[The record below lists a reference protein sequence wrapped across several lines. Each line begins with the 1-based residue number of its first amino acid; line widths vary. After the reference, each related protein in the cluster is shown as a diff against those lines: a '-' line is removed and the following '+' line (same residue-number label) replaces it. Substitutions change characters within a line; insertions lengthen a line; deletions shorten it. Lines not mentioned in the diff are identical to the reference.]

1 VNRVFGKRVTGA
13 AAGIEYFRNDR
24 NMPVDAVLS
33 DGNGLFP
40 DKVSPDEF
48 AARVIEIIK
57 NEGDAGLARIN
68 ESLDGSSP
76 ASFEVPQSEID
87 SALAEMDPASIAA
100 FELAAERVR
109 KFQSHGLPK
118 SWHDDTG
125 KFGERVTPLGS
136 VAAYVPGGT
145 APLAS
150 TVIMT
155 VVPAK
160 VAGVEE
166 IIVATPAPG
175 DAMPHPVILAAA
187 KIAGASRIFKLGG
200 AQAIAALAYGT
211 ESIPAVDLICGP
223 GSAWVTAAK
232 KLVFGDVG
240 IDGLY
245 GPTET
250 LVIADDSADPIFTA
264 SDLIAQAEHDTVA
277 MPILVALSQEIVDT
291 TEAEIE
297 RQLKDLPRGSTA
309 RAAFSNRGVAVV
321 VDSTSEA
328 IDVANAA
335 APEHLCILTRDAD
348 ELVGKVTSAG
358 GLFVGEWSA
367 EVMADYVAGPSHVMP
382 TAGTARFSSALSV
395 RNFVRVTPV
404 LTFDDDTFLE
414 LSKDAELLAKLEGL
428 HGHAAASEYRRR
440 RMVGE

>member
-1 VNRVFGKRVTGA
+1 VKRVIGA
-13 AAGIEYFRNDR
+13 AAGIDYFKRER
-24 NMPVDAVLS
+24 NMPAQAVLS
-33 DGNGLFP
+33 DGRGLFP
-40 DKVSPDEF
+40 DKVSPIEF
-48 AARVIEIIK
+48 ASRIIDIVR
-57 NEGDAGLARIN
+57 NEGDAGLVRIN
-68 ESLDGSSP
+68 TALDGSSP
-76 ASFEVPQSEID
+76 VTFEVPQSEID
-87 SALAEMDPASIAA
+87 IAFNNLDPASINAL
-100 FELAAERVR
+100 ELAADRVR
-109 KFQSHGLPK
+109 KFQSKGLPK
-118 SWHDDTG
+118 SWSDGAG

-136 VAAYVPGGT
+136 VAAYVPAGT

-166 IIVATPAPG
+166 IIVVTPAPA
-175 DAMPHPVILAAA
+175 DSMPHPAVLAAA

-200 AQAIAALAYGT
+200 AQAIAAMAYGT
-211 ESIPAVDLICGP
+211 ETIPSVDLICGP

-250 LVIADDSADPIFTA
+250 LVIADDSADPRFTA

-277 MPILVALSQEIVDT
+277 MPILVGMSDEIIDK

-297 RQLKDLPRGSTA
+297 RQLEDLPRESIA
-309 RAAFSNRGVAVV
+309 RAAFMNRGVAVV
-321 VDSTSEA
+321 VDNTTEA
-328 IDVANAA
+328 IAVANAA
-335 APEHLCILTRDAD
+335 APEHLCILTADAND
-348 ELVGKVTSAG
+348 LVDKVTSAG

-404 LTFDDDTFLE
+404 LTFDDDTFLK

-440 RMVGE
+440 HIIGE

>member
-1 VNRVFGKRVTGA
+1 MKRVIGA
-13 AAGIEYFRNDR
+13 AAGIEYFQRER
-24 NMPVDAVLS
+24 NMPVEAVLS
-33 DGNGLFP
+33 DGNGLFT
-40 DKVSPDEF
+40 DKISPNEF
-48 AARVIEIIK
+48 AARVIDIVR
-57 NEGDAGLARIN
+57 NEGDAGLIRIN
-68 ESLDGSSP
+68 TALDGV
-76 ASFEVPQSEID
+76 ATDTFEVPQSEID
-87 SALAEMDPASIAA
+87 SALANMDPASVSAL
-100 FELAAERVR
+100 ELAAGRVR
-109 KFQSHGLPK
+109 NFQSRGLPK
-118 SWHDDTG
+118 SWSDGSG

-155 VVPAK
+155 VVPAR
-160 VAGVEE
+160 VAGVEN
-166 IIVATPAPG
+166 IIIATPAPG
-175 DAMPHPVILAAA
+175 DSMPHPSVLAAA
-187 KIAGASRIFKLGG
+187 KIAGASRVFKLGG

-232 KLVFGDVG
+232 KLVYGDVG

-250 LVIADDSADPIFTA
+250 LVIADKSADPCFTA
-264 SDLIAQAEHDTVA
+264 ADLIAQAEHDVVA
-277 MPILVALSQEIVDT
+277 MPILVALSEDIVEE

-297 RQLKDLPRGSTA
+297 RQLEDLPRGSTA
-309 RAAFSNRGVAVV
+309 RAAFSNRGVAIV
-321 VDSTSEA
+321 VDNTTEA
-328 IDVANAA
+328 IAVANAA
-335 APEHLCILTRDAD
+335 APEHLCILTEDAD
-348 ELVGKVTSAG
+348 DLVDQVKSAG

-382 TAGTARFSSALSV
+382 TAGTARFSSTLSV

-404 LTFDDDTFLE
+404 LTFDDETFLK

>member
-1 VNRVFGKRVTGA
+1 VKRVIGA
-13 AAGIEYFRNDR
+13 EAGIDYFKRER
-24 NMPVDAVLS
+24 NMPAQAVLS
-33 DGNGLFP
+33 DGRGLFP
-40 DKVSPDEF
+40 DKVSPIEF
-48 AARVIEIIK
+48 ASRIIDIVR
-57 NEGDAGLARIN
+57 NEGDAGLIRIN
-68 ESLDGSSP
+68 TALDGSSP
-76 ASFEVPQSEID
+76 VTFEVPQSEIN
-87 SALAEMDPASIAA
+87 AAFNNLDPASINAL
-100 FELAAERVR
+100 ELAAERVR
-109 KFQSHGLPK
+109 KFQSKGLPK
-118 SWHDDTG
+118 SWSDGAG

-136 VAAYVPGGT
+136 VAAYVPAGT

-166 IIVATPAPG
+166 IIVITPAPA
-175 DAMPHPVILAAA
+175 DSMPHPAVLAAA

-200 AQAIAALAYGT
+200 AQAIAAMAYGT
-211 ESIPAVDLICGP
+211 ETIPSVDLICGP

-250 LVIADDSADPIFTA
+250 LVIADDSADPRFTA
-264 SDLIAQAEHDTVA
+264 SDLIAQAEHDTIA
-277 MPILVALSQEIVDT
+277 MPILVGMSDEIIDK

-297 RQLKDLPRGSTA
+297 RQLEDLPRESIA
-309 RAAFSNRGVAVV
+309 RAAFMNRGVAVV
-321 VDSTSEA
+321 VDNTIEA
-328 IDVANAA
+328 IAVANAA
-335 APEHLCILTRDAD
+335 APEHLCILTRDAND
-348 ELVGKVTSAG
+348 LVDKVTSAG
-358 GLFVGEWSA
+358 GLFIGEWSA

-404 LTFDDDTFLE
+404 LTFDDDTFLK

-440 RMVGE
+440 HIIGE

>member
-1 VNRVFGKRVTGA
+1 MKRVIGA
-13 AAGIEYFRNDR
+13 AAGIDYFKRERNL
-24 NMPVDAVLS
+24 PTEAVLS
-33 DGNGLFP
+33 DGRGLFP
-40 DKVSPDEF
+40 NKVSPIEF
-48 AARVIEIIK
+48 ASRVIDIVR

-68 ESLDGSSP
+68 TALDGSSP
-76 ASFEVPQSEID
+76 ETFEVPQSEID
-87 SALAEMDPASIAA
+87 AAFQNLDPASINAL
-100 FELAAERVR
+100 ELAADRVR
-109 KFQSHGLPK
+109 KFQSKGLPK
-118 SWHDDTG
+118 SWTDGTG

-136 VAAYVPGGT
+136 VAAYVPAGT

-166 IIVATPAPG
+166 IIVVTPAPA
-175 DAMPHPVILAAA
+175 DSMPHPAVLAAA

-200 AQAIAALAYGT
+200 AQAIAAMAYGT
-211 ESIPAVDLICGP
+211 ETIPSVDLICGP
-223 GSAWVTAAK
+223 GNAWVTAAK
-232 KLVFGDVG
+232 KLVYGDVG
-240 IDGLY
+240 VDGLY

-250 LVIADDSADPIFTA
+250 LVIADDSADPRFTA
-264 SDLIAQAEHDTVA
+264 SDLIAQAEHDIVA
-277 MPILVALSQEIVDT
+277 MPILVALSEEIIDKA
-291 TEAEIE
+291 EAEIE
-297 RQLKDLPRGSTA
+297 RQLEDLPRGSIA
-309 RAAFSNRGVAVV
+309 RAAFSNRGVAVAV
-321 VDSTSEA
+321 ETTLEA

-335 APEHLCILTRDAD
+335 APEHLCIMTADAND
-348 ELVGKVTSAG
+348 LVDKVTSAG
-358 GLFVGEWSA
+358 GLFIGEWSA

-404 LTFDDDTFLE
+404 LTFDDDTFLK

-440 RMVGE
+440 QIIGE

>member
-1 VNRVFGKRVTGA
+1 LKRVIGA
-13 AAGIEYFRNDR
+13 AAGVEYFQRER
-24 NMPVDAVLS
+24 NMPVEAVLS
-33 DGNGLFP
+33 DGNGLFA
-40 DKVSPDEF
+40 DKISPNEF
-48 AARVIEIIK
+48 AARVIDIVR
-57 NEGDAGLARIN
+57 NEGDAGLIRIN
-68 ESLDGSSP
+68 TALDGI
-76 ASFEVPQSEID
+76 ATETFEVPQSEID
-87 SALAEMDPASIAA
+87 SALANMDPASVSAL
-100 FELAAERVR
+100 ELAAERVR
-109 KFQSHGLPK
+109 KFQIRGLPK
-118 SWHDDTG
+118 SWSDGSG

-155 VVPAK
+155 VVPAT
-160 VAGVEE
+160 VAGVEN
-166 IIVATPAPG
+166 IIIATPAPG
-175 DAMPHPVILAAA
+175 ESMPHPSVLAAA
-187 KIAGASRIFKLGG
+187 KIAGASRVFKLGG

-223 GSAWVTAAK
+223 GNAWVTAAK
-232 KLVFGDVG
+232 KLVYGDVG

-250 LVIADDSADPIFTA
+250 LVIADKSTDPQFTA
-264 SDLIAQAEHDTVA
+264 ADLIAQAEHDVVA
-277 MPILVALSQEIVDT
+277 MPILVALSEDIVEE

-297 RQLKDLPRGSTA
+297 RQLEDLPRGNTA

-321 VDSTSEA
+321 VDNTTEA
-328 IDVANAA
+328 IAVANAA
-335 APEHLCILTRDAD
+335 APEHLCILTEDA
-348 ELVGKVTSAG
+348 ENLVDQVKSAG

-404 LTFDDDTFLE
+404 LTFDDETFLK

>member
-1 VNRVFGKRVTGA
+1 VKRVIGA
-13 AAGIEYFRNDR
+13 VAGIEHFKRDR
-24 NMPVDAVLS
+24 NMPAAAVLS
-33 DGNGLFP
+33 DGRGLFP
-40 DKVSPDEF
+40 DKVSPNEF
-48 AARVIEIIK
+48 AARVIDIVQ
-57 NEGDAGLARIN
+57 NEGDAGLKRIN
-68 ESLDGSSP
+68 TALDGYSP
-76 ASFEVPQSEID
+76 ETFEVPQSEID
-87 SALAEMDPASIAA
+87 SALANLDPESVAA

-109 KFQSHGLPK
+109 NFQKRGLPK
-118 SWHDDTG
+118 SWSDGTG
-125 KFGERVTPLGS
+125 KIGERVTPLGS
-136 VAAYVPGGT
+136 IAAYVPAGT

-160 VAGVEE
+160 VAGVKE

-175 DAMPHPVILAAA
+175 NSMPHPAVLAAA
-187 KIAGASRIFKLGG
+187 KIAGADRVFKLGG

-211 ESIPAVDLICGP
+211 ESVPAVDLICGP

-232 KLVFGDVG
+232 KLVYGDVG

-250 LVIADDSADPIFTA
+250 LVIADETADPRFTA

-277 MPILVALSQEIVDT
+277 MPILVAISEDIVDK

-297 RQLKDLPRGSTA
+297 RQLEELPRGSTA
-309 RAAFSNRGVAVV
+309 RAAFENRGVAVV
-321 VDSTSEA
+321 VDNTIEA
-328 IDVANAA
+328 IMVANAA
-335 APEHLCILTRDAD
+335 APEHLCILTADAED
-348 ELVGKVTSAG
+348 LVDKVTSAG

-404 LTFDDDTFLE
+404 LTFDDETFLK

-440 RMVGE
+440 HMVGE

>member
-1 VNRVFGKRVTGA
+1 MKRVIGA
-13 AAGIEYFRNDR
+13 AAGIEYFQRER
-24 NMPVDAVLS
+24 NMPVEAVLS
-33 DGNGLFP
+33 DGNGLFT
-40 DKVSPDEF
+40 DKFSPNEF
-48 AARVIEIIK
+48 AARVIDIVR
-57 NEGDAGLARIN
+57 NEGDAGLIRIN
-68 ESLDGSSP
+68 TALDGV
-76 ASFEVPQSEID
+76 ATDTFEVPQSEID
-87 SALAEMDPASIAA
+87 SALANMDPASVSAL
-100 FELAAERVR
+100 ELAAERVR
-109 KFQSHGLPK
+109 KFQSRGLPK
-118 SWHDDTG
+118 SWSDGSG

-155 VVPAK
+155 VVPAR
-160 VAGVEE
+160 VAGVEN
-166 IIVATPAPG
+166 IIIATPAPG
-175 DAMPHPVILAAA
+175 DSMPHPSVLAAA
-187 KIAGASRIFKLGG
+187 KIAGASRVFKLGG

-232 KLVFGDVG
+232 KLVYGDVG

-250 LVIADDSADPIFTA
+250 LVIADKSADPCFTA
-264 SDLIAQAEHDTVA
+264 ADLIAQAEHDVVA
-277 MPILVALSQEIVDT
+277 MPILVALSEDIVEE

-297 RQLKDLPRGSTA
+297 RQLEDLPRGSTA
-309 RAAFSNRGVAVV
+309 RAAFSNRGVAIV
-321 VDSTSEA
+321 VDNTTEA
-328 IDVANAA
+328 IAVANAA
-335 APEHLCILTRDAD
+335 APEHLCILTEDAD
-348 ELVGKVTSAG
+348 DLVDQVKSAG

-382 TAGTARFSSALSV
+382 TAGTARFSSTLSV

-404 LTFDDDTFLE
+404 LTFDDETFLK

>member
-1 VNRVFGKRVTGA
+1 MKRVIGA

-24 NMPVDAVLS
+24 NLPADAVLS

-40 DKVSPDEF
+40 DKVSPIEF
-48 AARVIEIIK
+48 ASRVIEIVR

-68 ESLDGSSP
+68 ASLDGSSP
-76 ASFEVPQSEID
+76 ATFEVPQSEID
-87 SALAEMDPASIAA
+87 SALADLDPASISAL
-100 FELAAERVR
+100 ELAAERVR
-109 KFQSHGLPK
+109 KFQSRGLPK
-118 SWHDDTG
+118 SWSDGTG

-175 DAMPHPVILAAA
+175 DSMPHPAVLAAA
-187 KIAGASRIFKLGG
+187 KIAGASRVFKLGG

-250 LVIADDSADPIFTA
+250 LVIADDSADPKFTA

-277 MPILVALSQEIVDT
+277 MPILIALSEEIVDT

-297 RQLKDLPRGSTA
+297 RQLEDLPRGSIA

-321 VDSTSEA
+321 VDSTIEA

-348 ELVGKVTSAG
+348 DLVDKVTSAG

>member
-1 VNRVFGKRVTGA
+1 VKRVIGA
-13 AAGIEYFRNDR
+13 SAGIKHFKRDR
-24 NMPVDAVLS
+24 NMPASAVLS
-33 DGNGLFP
+33 DGKGLFS
-40 DKVSPDEF
+40 DKVSPNEF
-48 AARVIEIIK
+48 AARVIDIVR
-57 NEGDAGLARIN
+57 NEGDEGLKRIN
-68 ESLDGSSP
+68 TALDGSSP
-76 ASFEVPQSEID
+76 ENFEVPQSEIN
-87 SALAEMDPASIAA
+87 SALANLDPASTAA
-100 FELAAERVR
+100 IELAVERVR
-109 KFQSHGLPK
+109 KFQTRGLPK
-118 SWHDDTG
+118 SWSDGTG
-125 KFGERVTPLGS
+125 KVGERVTPLGS
-136 VAAYVPGGT
+136 IAAYVPAGT

-160 VAGVEE
+160 VAGVKE
-166 IIVATPAPG
+166 IIVVTPAPG
-175 DAMPHPVILAAA
+175 NSMPHPAVLAAA

-211 ESIPAVDLICGP
+211 ESVPSVDLICGP
-223 GSAWVTAAK
+223 GNAWVTAAK
-232 KLVFGDVG
+232 KLVYGDVG

-250 LVIADDSADPIFTA
+250 LLIADESAEPRFTA

-277 MPILVALSQEIVDT
+277 MPILVALSEEIVEKI
-291 TEAEIE
+291 EAEIE
-297 RQLKDLPRGSTA
+297 RQLEDLPRSSIA

-321 VDSTSEA
+321 VDNTTEA
-328 IDVANAA
+328 IEVANAA
-335 APEHLCILTRDAD
+335 APEHLCILTEDAE
-348 ELVGKVTSAG
+348 ELVDKVTNAG

-404 LTFDDDTFLE
+404 LTFDDETFLK
-414 LSKDAELLAKLEGL
+414 LSKDAEILAKLEGL

-440 RMVGE
+440 QIIGE

>member
-1 VNRVFGKRVTGA
+1 
-13 AAGIEYFRNDR
+13 
-24 NMPVDAVLS
+24 MPAEAVLS
-33 DGNGLFP
+33 NGRGLFD
-40 DKVSPDEF
+40 DKVSPNEF
-48 AARVIEIIK
+48 AARVIEIVR
-57 NEGDAGLARIN
+57 NEGDTGLIRIN
-68 ESLDGSSP
+68 TALDGSSP
-76 ASFEVPQSEID
+76 DTFEVPQSEID
-87 SALAEMDPASIAA
+87 SAFENLDPASIHA

-109 KFQSHGLPK
+109 KFQSMGVPT
-118 SWHDDTG
+118 SWCDGSG
-125 KFGERVTPLGS
+125 KYGERVTPLGS

-175 DAMPHPVILAAA
+175 NSMPHPAVLAAA
-187 KIAGASRIFKLGG
+187 KIAGASRVFKLGG
-200 AQAIAALAYGT
+200 AQAVAALAYGT
-211 ESIPAVDLICGP
+211 ESVPSVDLICGP

-250 LVIADDSADPIFTA
+250 LVIADDSTDPRFIA
-264 SDLIAQAEHDTVA
+264 SDLIAQAEHDTIA
-277 MPILVALSQEIVDT
+277 MPILVALSEDIVEK

-297 RQLKDLPRGSTA
+297 IQLAELPRECTA

-321 VDSTSEA
+321 VTNTSEA
-328 IDVANAA
+328 VDVANAA
-335 APEHLCILTRDAD
+335 APEHLCVLTADAD
-348 ELVGKVTSAG
+348 NLVDKVTSAG

-382 TAGTARFSSALSV
+382 TAGTARFTSALSV

-404 LTFDDDTFLE
+404 LTFDDDTFLK

-440 RMVGE
+440 HIVGE

>member
-1 VNRVFGKRVTGA
+1 LKRVFGAT
-13 AAGIEYFRNDR
+13 AGIEHFRRER
-24 NMPVDAVLS
+24 NVPSEAVLS

-40 DKVSPDEF
+40 DRVSPDEF
-48 AARVIEIIK
+48 AARVIRIVRE
-57 NEGDAGLARIN
+57 EGDAGLRRVSAA
-68 ESLDGSSP
+68 LDGTTP
-76 ASFEVPQSEID
+76 GAFEVPGSAIDRALEQLD
-87 SALAEMDPASIAA
+87 SASRSA

-109 KFQSHGLPK
+109 QFQGRGLPK
-118 SWHDDTG
+118 SWNDGTG
-125 KFGERVTPLGS
+125 MFGERVTPLSS

-160 VAGVEE
+160 IAGVDE

-175 DAMPHPVILAAA
+175 DAMPHPAILAAA
-187 KIAGASRIFKLGG
+187 RIAGASRVFRLGG

-211 ESIPAVDLICGP
+211 ESVPAVDLICGP

-232 KLVFGDVG
+232 KLVYGDVG

-250 LVIADDSADPIFTA
+250 LVIADGSADPRFTA
-264 SDLIAQAEHDTVA
+264 ADLIAQAEHDTVA
-277 MPILVALSQEIVDT
+277 MPVLIALSEDIVEM

-297 RQLKDLPRGSTA
+297 RQLEDLPRGDTA
-309 RAAFSNRGVAVV
+309 RAAFANRGVAVV
-321 VDSTSEA
+321 VSDTDEA
-328 IDVANAA
+328 IQVANAA
-335 APEHLCILTRDAD
+335 APEHLCILTEDAVH
-348 ELVGKVTSAG
+348 LVEKVRSAG

-382 TAGTARFSSALSV
+382 TAGTARFSSALSA
-395 RNFVRVTPV
+395 RDFVRVTPV
-404 LTFDDDTFLE
+404 LTFDDDTFLK
-414 LSKDAELLAKLEGL
+414 LSNDAELLAKLEGL

-440 RMVGE
+440 HMIGE

>member
-1 VNRVFGKRVTGA
+1 MKRVIGVT
-13 AAGIEYFRNDR
+13 AGIEYFQRER

-33 DGNGLFP
+33 DGNRLFT
-40 DKVSPDEF
+40 DKISPNEF
-48 AARVIEIIK
+48 AARVIDIVR
-57 NEGDAGLARIN
+57 NEGDAGLVRIN
-68 ESLDGSSP
+68 TALDG
-76 ASFEVPQSEID
+76 AATETFEVPRSEID
-87 SALAEMDPASIAA
+87 SAFASMDPASVSAL
-100 FELAAERVR
+100 ELATERVR
-109 KFQSHGLPK
+109 KFQSRGLPE
-118 SWHDDTG
+118 SWSDGSG
-125 KFGERVTPLGS
+125 KFGEQVTPLGS

-155 VVPAK
+155 VVPAR

-166 IIVATPAPG
+166 IIIATPAPG
-175 DAMPHPVILAAA
+175 DSMPHPSILAAA
-187 KIAGASRIFKLGG
+187 KIAGASRVFKLGG

-223 GSAWVTAAK
+223 GNAWVTAAK

-250 LVIADDSADPIFTA
+250 LVVADKSTDPKFTA
-264 SDLIAQAEHDTVA
+264 ADLIAQAEHDVVA
-277 MPILVALSQEIVDT
+277 MPILVALSEDIVDE

-297 RQLKDLPRGSTA
+297 RQLEMLPLGSTA
-309 RAAFSNRGVAVV
+309 RSAFSNRGVAVI
-321 VDSTSEA
+321 VDNTSEA
-328 IDVANAA
+328 IAVANAA
-335 APEHLCILTRDAD
+335 APEHLCILTEDAD
-348 ELVGKVTSAG
+348 DLVEQVKSAG

-367 EVMADYVAGPSHVMP
+367 EVMADYIAGPSHVMP

-404 LTFDDDTFLE
+404 LTFDDETFLK

>member
-1 VNRVFGKRVTGA
+1 VKRVIGA
-13 AAGIEYFRNDR
+13 AAGIYYFKRERNL
-24 NMPVDAVLS
+24 PVEAVLS
-33 DGNGLFP
+33 DGRGLFA
-40 DKVSPDEF
+40 DKVSPIEF
-48 AARVIEIIK
+48 ASRVIDIVR
-57 NEGDAGLARIN
+57 NEGDAGLTRIN
-68 ESLDGSSP
+68 TALDGSSP
-76 ASFEVPQSEID
+76 DTFEVPESEIN
-87 SALAEMDPASIAA
+87 AAFKNLDPASLSAL
-100 FELAAERVR
+100 ELAADRVR
-109 KFQSHGLPK
+109 KFQIKGLPK
-118 SWHDDTG
+118 SWSDGAG
-125 KFGERVTPLGS
+125 KVGERVTPLGS
-136 VAAYVPGGT
+136 VAAYVPAGT

-175 DAMPHPVILAAA
+175 NSMPHPAVLAAA
-187 KIAGASRIFKLGG
+187 KIAGASRVFKLGG

-211 ESIPAVDLICGP
+211 ETVPSVDLICGP

-232 KLVFGDVG
+232 KLVYGDVG

-250 LVIADDSADPIFTA
+250 LVIADDSADPRFTA

-277 MPILVALSQEIVDT
+277 MPILVALSEEIVDK

-297 RQLKDLPRGSTA
+297 RQLEDLPRGNIA
-309 RAAFSNRGVAVV
+309 KAAFTNRGVSVV
-321 VDSTSEA
+321 VDTTIEA
-328 IDVANAA
+328 IAVANAA
-335 APEHLCILTRDAD
+335 APEHLCILTADAD
-348 ELVGKVTSAG
+348 DLVDKVTSAG

-404 LTFDDDTFLE
+404 LTFDDDTFLK

-440 RMVGE
+440 HIIGE

>member
-1 VNRVFGKRVTGA
+1 MKRVIGA
-13 AAGIEYFRNDR
+13 AAGIEYFQRER
-24 NMPVDAVLS
+24 NMPVEAVLS
-33 DGNGLFP
+33 DGNGLFT
-40 DKVSPDEF
+40 DKISPNEF
-48 AARVIEIIK
+48 AARVIDIVR
-57 NEGDAGLARIN
+57 NEGDAGLIRIN
-68 ESLDGSSP
+68 TALDGV
-76 ASFEVPQSEID
+76 ATDTFEVPQSEID
-87 SALAEMDPASIAA
+87 SALANMDPASVSAL
-100 FELAAERVR
+100 ELAAERVR
-109 KFQSHGLPK
+109 KFQSRGLPK
-118 SWHDDTG
+118 SWSDGSG

-155 VVPAK
+155 VVPAR
-160 VAGVEE
+160 VAGVEN
-166 IIVATPAPG
+166 IIIATPAPG
-175 DAMPHPVILAAA
+175 DSMPHPSVLAAA
-187 KIAGASRIFKLGG
+187 KIAGASRVFKLGG

-232 KLVFGDVG
+232 KLVYGDVG

-250 LVIADDSADPIFTA
+250 LVIADKSADPCFTA
-264 SDLIAQAEHDTVA
+264 ADLIAQAEHDVVA
-277 MPILVALSQEIVDT
+277 MPILVALSEDIVEE

-297 RQLKDLPRGSTA
+297 RQLEDLPRGSTA
-309 RAAFSNRGVAVV
+309 RAAFSNRGVAIV
-321 VDSTSEA
+321 VDNTTEA
-328 IDVANAA
+328 IAVANAA
-335 APEHLCILTRDAD
+335 APEHLCILTEDAD
-348 ELVGKVTSAG
+348 DLVDQVKSAG

-382 TAGTARFSSALSV
+382 TAGTARFSSTLSV

-404 LTFDDDTFLE
+404 LTFDDETFLK

>member
-1 VNRVFGKRVTGA
+1 MKRIIGA
-13 AAGIEYFRNDR
+13 AAGIEHFKRER
-24 NMPVDAVLS
+24 NMPAEAVLS
-33 DGNGLFP
+33 NGRGLFD
-40 DKVSPDEF
+40 DKVSPNEF
-48 AARVIEIIK
+48 AARVIEIVR
-57 NEGDAGLARIN
+57 NEGDTGLIRIN
-68 ESLDGSSP
+68 TALDGSSP
-76 ASFEVPQSEID
+76 DTFEVPQSEID
-87 SALAEMDPASIAA
+87 SAFENLDPASIHA

-109 KFQSHGLPK
+109 KFQSMGVPT
-118 SWHDDTG
+118 SWCDGSG
-125 KFGERVTPLGS
+125 KYGERVTPLGS

-175 DAMPHPVILAAA
+175 NSMPHPAVLAAA
-187 KIAGASRIFKLGG
+187 KIAGASRVFKLGG
-200 AQAIAALAYGT
+200 AQAVAALAYGT
-211 ESIPAVDLICGP
+211 ESVPSVDLICGP

-250 LVIADDSADPIFTA
+250 LVIADDSTDPRFIA
-264 SDLIAQAEHDTVA
+264 SDLIAQAEHDTIA
-277 MPILVALSQEIVDT
+277 MPILVALSEDIVEK

-297 RQLKDLPRGSTA
+297 IQLAELPRECTA

-321 VDSTSEA
+321 VTNTSEA
-328 IDVANAA
+328 VDVANAA
-335 APEHLCILTRDAD
+335 APEHLCVLTADAD
-348 ELVGKVTSAG
+348 NLVDKVTSAG

-382 TAGTARFSSALSV
+382 TAGTARFTSALSV

-404 LTFDDDTFLE
+404 LTFDDDTFLK

-440 RMVGE
+440 HIVGE

>member
-1 VNRVFGKRVTGA
+1 VKRVIGA
-13 AAGIEYFRNDR
+13 AAGIDYFKRER
-24 NMPVDAVLS
+24 NMPAQAVLS
-33 DGNGLFP
+33 DGRGLFP
-40 DKVSPDEF
+40 DKVSPIEF
-48 AARVIEIIK
+48 ASRIIDIVR
-57 NEGDAGLARIN
+57 NEGDAGLVRIN
-68 ESLDGSSP
+68 TALDGSSP
-76 ASFEVPQSEID
+76 VTFEVPQSEID
-87 SALAEMDPASIAA
+87 IAFNNLDPASINAL
-100 FELAAERVR
+100 ELAADRVR
-109 KFQSHGLPK
+109 KFQSKGLPK
-118 SWHDDTG
+118 SWSDGAG

-136 VAAYVPGGT
+136 VAAYVPAGT

-166 IIVATPAPG
+166 IIVVTPAPA
-175 DAMPHPVILAAA
+175 DSMPHPAVLAAA

-200 AQAIAALAYGT
+200 AQAIAAMAYGT
-211 ESIPAVDLICGP
+211 ETIPSVDLICGP

-250 LVIADDSADPIFTA
+250 LVIADDSADPRFTA

-277 MPILVALSQEIVDT
+277 MPILVGMSDEIIDK

-297 RQLKDLPRGSTA
+297 RQLEDLPRESIA
-309 RAAFSNRGVAVV
+309 RAAFMNRGVAVV
-321 VDSTSEA
+321 VDNTTEA
-328 IDVANAA
+328 IAVANAA
-335 APEHLCILTRDAD
+335 APEHLCILTADAND
-348 ELVGKVTSAG
+348 LVDKVTSAG
-358 GLFVGEWSA
+358 GLFIGEWSA

-404 LTFDDDTFLE
+404 LTFDDDTFLK

-440 RMVGE
+440 HIIGE

>member
-1 VNRVFGKRVTGA
+1 MVKRVIGA
-13 AAGIEYFRNDR
+13 AAGIEYFKRERNL
-24 NMPVDAVLS
+24 PVEAVMS
-33 DGNGLFP
+33 DGRGLFP
-40 DKVSPDEF
+40 DKVSPNEF
-48 AARVIEIIK
+48 AARVIDIVR

-68 ESLDGSSP
+68 TALDGSSP
-76 ASFEVPQSEID
+76 DVFEVPQSEID
-87 SALAEMDPASIAA
+87 SALANLDPASIAA

-109 KFQSHGLPK
+109 KFQSRGLPK
-118 SWHDDTG
+118 SWSDGTG
-125 KFGERVTPLGS
+125 KFGEKVTPLNS
-136 VAAYVPGGT
+136 IAAYVPGGT

-155 VVPAK
+155 VVPAQ
-160 VAGVEE
+160 VAGVKE

-175 DAMPHPVILAAA
+175 DSMPHPAVLAAA
-187 KIAGASRIFKLGG
+187 KIAGASRVFKIGG
-200 AQAIAALAYGT
+200 AQAVAALAYGT

-250 LVIADDSADPIFTA
+250 LVIADESADPRFTA

-277 MPILVALSQEIVDT
+277 MPILVALSEEIVDKT
-291 TEAEIE
+291 QIEIDKQLAE
-297 RQLKDLPRGSTA
+297 LPRGSTA
-309 RAAFSNRGVAVV
+309 EAAFSNRGVAVI

-328 IDVANAA
+328 VDVANAA
-335 APEHLCILTRDAD
+335 APEHLCILTADAD
-348 ELVGKVTSAG
+348 DLVDSVTSAG

-382 TAGTARFSSALSV
+382 TAGTARFTSALSV

-404 LTFDDDTFLE
+404 LTFDDETFLK

-440 RMVGE
+440 HMVGE

>member
-1 VNRVFGKRVTGA
+1 
-13 AAGIEYFRNDR
+13 
-24 NMPVDAVLS
+24 
-33 DGNGLFP
+33 DGRGLFP
-40 DKVSPDEF
+40 DKVSPNEF
-48 AARVIEIIK
+48 AARVIEIVR

-68 ESLDGSSP
+68 TALDGSSP
-76 ASFEVPQSEID
+76 AVFEVPQSEID
-87 SALAEMDPASIAA
+87 SALANLDPASIAA
-100 FELAAERVR
+100 FELAADRVR
-109 KFQSHGLPK
+109 KFQTRGLPK
-118 SWHDDTG
+118 SWSDGTG
-125 KFGERVTPLGS
+125 KFGEKVTPMNS
-136 VAAYVPGGT
+136 IAAYVPGGT

-155 VVPAK
+155 VVPAQ
-160 VAGVEE
+160 VAGVKE

-175 DAMPHPVILAAA
+175 DAMPHPAVLAAA
-187 KIAGASRIFKLGG
+187 KIAGASRVFKLGG
-200 AQAIAALAYGT
+200 AQAVAALAYGT

-250 LVIADDSADPIFTA
+250 LVIADDSADPRFTA

-277 MPILVALSQEIVDT
+277 MPILVALSEDIVDT

-297 RQLKDLPRGSTA
+297 RQLADLPRGSTA

-335 APEHLCILTRDAD
+335 APEHLCILTADAD
-348 ELVGKVTSAG
+348 DLVDKVTSAG

-382 TAGTARFSSALSV
+382 TAGTARFTSALSV

-404 LTFDDDTFLE
+404 LTFDDETFLK

-440 RMVGE
+440 HMVGE

>member
-1 VNRVFGKRVTGA
+1 MKRVIGA
-13 AAGIEYFRNDR
+13 EAGIDYFKRER
-24 NMPVDAVLS
+24 NMPAQAVLS
-33 DGNGLFP
+33 DGRGLFP
-40 DKVSPDEF
+40 DKVSPIEF
-48 AARVIEIIK
+48 ASRIIDIVR
-57 NEGDAGLARIN
+57 NEGDAGLIRIN
-68 ESLDGSSP
+68 TALDGSSP
-76 ASFEVPQSEID
+76 VTFEVPQSEIN
-87 SALAEMDPASIAA
+87 AAFNNLDPASINAL
-100 FELAAERVR
+100 ELAAERVR
-109 KFQSHGLPK
+109 KFQSKGLPK
-118 SWHDDTG
+118 SWSDGAG

-136 VAAYVPGGT
+136 VAAYVPAGT

-166 IIVATPAPG
+166 IIVITPAPA
-175 DAMPHPVILAAA
+175 DSMPHPAVLAAA

-200 AQAIAALAYGT
+200 AQAIAAMAYGT
-211 ESIPAVDLICGP
+211 ETIPSVDLICGP

-250 LVIADDSADPIFTA
+250 LVIADDSADPRFTA
-264 SDLIAQAEHDTVA
+264 SDLIAQAEHDTIA
-277 MPILVALSQEIVDT
+277 MPILVGTSDEIIDKT
-291 TEAEIE
+291 QAEIE
-297 RQLKDLPRGSTA
+297 RQLEDLPRESIA
-309 RAAFSNRGVAVV
+309 RAAFMNRGVAVV
-321 VDSTSEA
+321 VDNTIEA
-328 IDVANAA
+328 IAVANAA
-335 APEHLCILTRDAD
+335 APEHLCILTRDAND
-348 ELVGKVTSAG
+348 LVDKVTSAG
-358 GLFVGEWSA
+358 GLFIGEWSA

-404 LTFDDDTFLE
+404 LTFDDDTFLK

-440 RMVGE
+440 HIIGE

>member
-1 VNRVFGKRVTGA
+1 MKRVIGA
-13 AAGIEYFRNDR
+13 AAGIDYFKRERNL
-24 NMPVDAVLS
+24 PTEAVLS
-33 DGNGLFP
+33 DGRGLFP
-40 DKVSPDEF
+40 NKVSPIEF
-48 AARVIEIIK
+48 ASRVIDIVR

-68 ESLDGSSP
+68 TALDGSSP
-76 ASFEVPQSEID
+76 ETFEVPQSEID
-87 SALAEMDPASIAA
+87 AAFQNLDPASINAL
-100 FELAAERVR
+100 ELAADRVR
-109 KFQSHGLPK
+109 KFQSKGLPK
-118 SWHDDTG
+118 SWTDGAG

-136 VAAYVPGGT
+136 VAAYVPAGT

-166 IIVATPAPG
+166 IIVVTPAPG
-175 DAMPHPVILAAA
+175 DSMPHPAVLAAA
-187 KIAGASRIFKLGG
+187 KIAGASRVFKLGG
-200 AQAIAALAYGT
+200 AQAIAAMAYGT
-211 ESIPAVDLICGP
+211 ETVPSVDLICGP

-232 KLVFGDVG
+232 KLVYGDVG

-250 LVIADDSADPIFTA
+250 LVIADDSADPRFTA

-277 MPILVALSQEIVDT
+277 MPILVGLSDEIIDK

-297 RQLKDLPRGSTA
+297 RQLEDLPRENIA
-309 RAAFSNRGVAVV
+309 RAAFTNRGVAVV
-321 VDSTSEA
+321 VETTLEA
-328 IDVANAA
+328 IAVANAA
-335 APEHLCILTRDAD
+335 APEHLCILTADAD
-348 ELVGKVTSAG
+348 DLVDKVTSAG

-404 LTFDDDTFLE
+404 LTFDDDTFLK

-440 RMVGE
+440 HIIGE

>member
-1 VNRVFGKRVTGA
+1 VKRVIGA
-13 AAGIEYFRNDR
+13 AAGIEHFKRER
-24 NMPVDAVLS
+24 NMPAAAVLS

-40 DKVSPDEF
+40 DKVSPNEF
-48 AARVIEIIK
+48 AARVIDIIR
-57 NEGDAGLARIN
+57 NEGDAGLSRIN
-68 ESLDGSSP
+68 TALDGASP
-76 ASFEVPQSEID
+76 STFEVPQSEID
-87 SALAEMDPASIAA
+87 SALANLDPASISA

-109 KFQSHGLPK
+109 KFQSRGLPK
-118 SWHDDTG
+118 SWSDGMG

-136 VAAYVPGGT
+136 VACYVPGGT

-175 DAMPHPVILAAA
+175 DQMPHPAVLAAA
-187 KIAGASRIFKLGG
+187 KIAGASRVFKLGG

-211 ESIPAVDLICGP
+211 ESIPSVDLICGP

-250 LVIADDSADPIFTA
+250 LVIADATADPEFTA

-277 MPILVALSQEIVDT
+277 MPILVALSDEIVDK
-291 TEAEIE
+291 TESEIE
-297 RQLKDLPRGSTA
+297 RQLENLPRSSIA
-309 RAAFSNRGVAVV
+309 RAAFDNRGVAVV
-321 VDSTSEA
+321 VDNTTEA
-328 IDVANAA
+328 IEVANAA
-335 APEHLCILTRDAD
+335 APEHLCILTEDA
-348 ELVGKVTSAG
+348 ERLVDKVTSAG

-404 LTFDDDTFLE
+404 LTFDDETFLE
-414 LSKDAELLAKLEGL
+414 LSKDAELLAELEGL
-428 HGHAAASEYRRR
+428 HGHAAAAEYRRR
-440 RMVGE
+440 HMVGE

>member
-1 VNRVFGKRVTGA
+1 MKRVIGA
-13 AAGIEYFRNDR
+13 SAGIEHFKRDR
-24 NMPVDAVLS
+24 NMPASAVLS
-33 DGNGLFP
+33 DGKGLFS
-40 DKVSPDEF
+40 DKVSPNEF
-48 AARVIEIIK
+48 AARVIDIVR
-57 NEGDAGLARIN
+57 NEGDAGLKRIN
-68 ESLDGSSP
+68 TALDGSSP
-76 ASFEVPQSEID
+76 ENFEVPQSEID
-87 SALAEMDPASIAA
+87 SALANLDPASTAA
-100 FELAAERVR
+100 IELAVERVR
-109 KFQSHGLPK
+109 KFQTRGLPK
-118 SWHDDTG
+118 SWSDGTG
-125 KFGERVTPLGS
+125 KVGERVTPLGS
-136 VAAYVPGGT
+136 IAAYVPAGT

-160 VAGVEE
+160 VAGVKE

-175 DAMPHPVILAAA
+175 NSMPHPAVLAAA
-187 KIAGASRIFKLGG
+187 KIAGASRVFKLGG

-211 ESIPAVDLICGP
+211 ESVPSVDLICGP

-232 KLVFGDVG
+232 KLVYGDVG

-250 LVIADDSADPIFTA
+250 LVIADESAEPRFTA

-277 MPILVALSQEIVDT
+277 MPILVALSEEIVEKI
-291 TEAEIE
+291 EAEIE
-297 RQLKDLPRGSTA
+297 RQLEDLPRGSIA

-321 VDSTSEA
+321 VDNTTEA

-335 APEHLCILTRDAD
+335 APEHLCILTADAD
-348 ELVGKVTSAG
+348 ELVDKVTSAG

-367 EVMADYVAGPSHVMP
+367 EVMADYIAGPSHVMP

-404 LTFDDDTFLE
+404 LTFDDETFLK
-414 LSKDAELLAKLEGL
+414 LSKDAEILAKLEGL

-440 RMVGE
+440 HMVGE

>member
-1 VNRVFGKRVTGA
+1 LKRVIGA
-13 AAGIEYFRNDR
+13 AAGIEYFQRER
-24 NMPVDAVLS
+24 NMPVEAVIS
-33 DGNGLFP
+33 DGNGLFT
-40 DKVSPDEF
+40 DKISPNEF
-48 AARVIEIIK
+48 AARVIDIVR
-57 NEGDAGLARIN
+57 NEGDAGLIRIN
-68 ESLDGSSP
+68 TALDGS
-76 ASFEVPQSEID
+76 ATDTFEVPQSEID
-87 SALAEMDPASIAA
+87 SALANMDPASVSAL
-100 FELAAERVR
+100 ELAAERVR
-109 KFQSHGLPK
+109 KFQSRGLPK
-118 SWHDDTG
+118 SWSDGSG

-155 VVPAK
+155 VVPAR

-166 IIVATPAPG
+166 IIIATPVPG
-175 DAMPHPVILAAA
+175 DSMPHQSVLAAA
-187 KIAGASRIFKLGG
+187 KIAGASRVFKLGG
-200 AQAIAALAYGT
+200 AQAIAALTYGT

-223 GSAWVTAAK
+223 GNAWVTAAK
-232 KLVFGDVG
+232 KLVYGDVG

-250 LVIADDSADPIFTA
+250 LVIADKSADPKFTA
-264 SDLIAQAEHDTVA
+264 ADLIAQAEHDVVA
-277 MPILVALSQEIVDT
+277 MPILVALSEDIVEE

-297 RQLKDLPRGSTA
+297 RQLEMLPRASTA
-309 RAAFSNRGVAVV
+309 RSAFSNRGVAVV
-321 VDSTSEA
+321 VENTYEA
-328 IDVANAA
+328 INVANAA
-335 APEHLCILTRDAD
+335 APEHLCILTEDAHD
-348 ELVGKVTSAG
+348 LVDQVKNAG

-395 RNFVRVTPV
+395 RNFVKVTPV
-404 LTFDDDTFLE
+404 LTFDDETFFK